1 MVANT
6 EAQLKSPA
14 KRPIHLGVARKKKGG
29 GLKALSSVAALL
41 CEALRG
47 KDDDSATLVRVA
59 HMATATEDAQ
69 LKSPA
74 ERPIHLGVPRNKKG
88 RLESALFCSGFAV
101 RSVEGKR
108 RRFGDTR

>member
-14 KRPIHLGVARKKKGG
+14 ERPIHLGVARKKKGG

-74 ERPIHLGVPRNKKG
+74 ERPIHLGVPRNKRGGLKAPSSVG
-88 RLESALFCSGFAV
+88 ALLCEAL
-101 RSVEGKR
+101 RGK
-108 RRFGDTR
+108 